1 MTAAQGLAFAIV
13 AVMMALFAWGRIRYD
28 VVALLAL
35 SAAVLCGIVPAK
47 EAFSGFS
54 DDVVIIVAG
63 ALVVSAA
70 VAKSGVTEFAIRPLG
85 PYLTTIRAQVF
96 VLVLAVI
103 TFSTFIKNV
112 GALAIL
118 MPVAL
123 QFSKKYGTSPSQLL
137 MPLAFG
143 SLLGGMITLVGT
155 SPNII
160 VSRVREEILGEPFRM
175 FDFAPVGLGL
185 SAIGLIYIV
194 FAHRILPKDRRAGV
208 SIDAAINI
216 ENYVV
221 EACIPK
227 TSSFVD
233 KVAGDV
239 EAIGEGGVKVTTIV
253 RERFRRYKPTPALK
267 LRAGDVLLLEG
278 EPAALERV
286 VARGGLE
293 LGGTPSEA
301 QRSSGDG
308 ETVGVVEGVVTAD
321 SRLIGTNLIE
331 MDLRK
336 RYDLHVLAIS
346 RSGYRISQR
355 LRSVRFQ
362 PGDVVVVQGEL
373 ERLPET
379 LQDLGILPLAER
391 DVGLGRGRQRWIPV
405 LILAVAIGAIA
416 LKLLPVTIA
425 FFLAAVAL
433 LVTRSLTLRE
443 AYASIEWPILVLLA
457 ALIPVSEAMR
467 TTGASDL
474 VAGWLH
480 IAAGGLPALV
490 AVGLMLTAA
499 MAVTPFL
506 NNAATVLMV
515 APIAAGLAE
524 RLSLNPDPFLM
535 AVAVGAACDFLTPFG
550 HQCNTLVMGPGG
562 YRFGDYWRFGLP
574 LSILVIV
581 VGVPLI
587 TLAWPLAG
595 R

>member
-1 MTAAQGLAFAIV
+1 MTLAQGLTFAIV
-13 AVMMALFAWGRIRYD
+13 GVMMALFVWGRIRYD

-35 SAAVLCGIVPAK
+35 VAAVFTGIVPAK

-54 DDVVIIVAG
+54 DDVVIIVAA

-70 VAKSGVTEFAIRPLG
+70 IANSGITDLAIRPLA
-85 PYLTTIRAQVF
+85 PYLKSTRSQVF
-96 VLVLAVI
+96 VLVFAVI

-123 QFSKKYGTSPSQLL
+123 QLAKRSGTSPSQLL
-137 MPLAFG
+137 MPLSFG
-143 SLLGGMITLVGT
+143 SLLGGLITLVGT

-160 VSRVREEILGEPFRM
+160 VSRVREDILGQPFQM
-175 FDFAPVGLGL
+175 FDYAPVGLGL
-185 SAIGLIYIV
+185 SAIGLVYLT
-194 FAHRILPKDRRAGV
+194 FAFVILPKDRRGGV

-227 TSSFVD
+227 GSPLVD
-233 KVAGDV
+233 KVAADV
-239 EAIGEGGVKVTTIV
+239 EALGEAQVKVTTIV
-253 RERFRRYKPTPALK
+253 RERFRRYKPSPGLR

-278 EPAALERV
+278 DPIALERV

-293 LGGTPSEA
+293 LGGKADETSG
-301 QRSSGDG
+301 SGDG
-308 ETVGVVEGVVTAD
+308 DTIGVVEGVITGD
-321 SRLIGTNLIE
+321 SRLIGTNLTE
-331 MDLRK
+331 VDVRK
-336 RYDLHVLAIS
+336 RYDVNVLAIS
-346 RSGYRISQR
+346 RSGKRISQR

-362 PGDVVVVQGEL
+362 PGDVVVMQGAYDVLPDTLREL
-373 ERLPET
+373 
-379 LQDLGILPLAER
+379 GVLPLAAR
-391 DVGLGRGRQRWIPV
+391 DVALGRGRRRWLPL
-405 LILAVAIGAIA
+405 LILAVAIGTVV
-416 LKLLPVTIA
+416 LKLLPIAVA
-425 FFLAAVAL
+425 FFAAAVAL
-433 LVTRSLTLRE
+433 VLTKSVTLRE
-443 AYASIEWPILVLLA
+443 AYETIEWPILILLG
-457 ALIPVSEAMR
+457 ALIPVSEAVR
-467 TTGASDL
+467 TTGATDL
-474 VAGWLH
+474 IAGWLH
-480 IAAGGLPALV
+480 TAAGGLPPLA
-490 AVGLMLTAA
+490 AMGLMLVAA

-562 YRFGDYWRFGLP
+562 YRFSDYWKLGLP

-581 VGVPLI
+581 VGIPTIAVVWGL
-587 TLAWPLAG
+587 WG
-595 R
+595 